1 MVTRP
6 DGQTTILQDGDAIY
20 LVGQGAAPEGSRPFL
35 DKLDLKTGAKNRL
48 FRCEPRVYEV
58 PLGFVGDSRSHILI
72 EHEAKDEPPNEF
84 TVDLSSGKRTKLTDY
99 RDQAPRLSAAK
110 RELMTY
116 SRADGVPL
124 SGTLYLPAD
133 YKEGTRLPLII
144 WAYPLEYSDPGTA
157 GQVRT
162 SPYRFP
168 GVFGPSQLF
177 FVLHGYALL
186 DNATMPVVGDPETM
200 NDSYVEQIAASARA
214 AIETLDKK
222 GVIDPR
228 RVGVGGHSY
237 GAFMTAN
244 LLAHTDLFAAG
255 IARSGAYNRS
265 LTPFG
270 FQTERRSYWE
280 ATDLYTKISPFSHA
294 NKINEPILLIHGE
307 ADNNTGTFP
316 IQSERLFQAI
326 KGNGGTARLVMLPHE
341 SHAYRARESVLH
353 VVAEMLDWADKYV
366 KNRGVSPGSESV
378 GAGSSAAR

>member
-1 MVTRP
+1 V
-6 DGQTTILQDGDAIY
+6 
-20 LVGQGAAPEGSRPFL
+20 
-35 DKLDLKTGAKNRL
+35 
-48 FRCEPRVYEV
+48 
-58 PLGFVGDSRSHILI
+58 I
-72 EHEAKDEPPNEF
+72 EHESKDEPPNEL
-84 TVDLSSGKRTKLTDY
+84 TVDLATNERTRLTDY
-99 RDQAPRLSAAK
+99 RDPAPRLSAARK
-110 RELMTY
+110 ALISY
-116 SRADGVPL
+116 KRADGVPL

-144 WAYPLEYSDPGTA
+144 WAYPREYNDAATA

-168 GVFGPSQLF
+168 TIQGPSELF
-177 FVLHGYALL
+177 FVLRGYALL

-200 NDSYVEQIAASARA
+200 NDTYVEQTSAAARA

-280 ATDLYTKISPFSHA
+280 ATELYTRVSPFAHA
-294 NKINEPILLIHGE
+294 HRINEPILLIHGE

-316 IQSERLFQAI
+316 IQSERMFQAI
-326 KGNGGTARLVMLPHE
+326 QGNGGTARLVMLPHE
-341 SHAYRARESVLH
+341 SHGYRARETVGH
-353 VVAEMLDWADKYV
+353 VVAEMLDWADRYV
-366 KNRGVSPGSESV
+366 KNRPT
-378 GAGSSAAR
+378 SAASPH